1 MKGSALYN
9 DIGRGESLSYLG
21 FQGKIRTTSL
31 ENAIDSIAGCS
42 YASEEIL
49 KNSNNRERL
58 LEVINKLKKQINE
71 AEALILRANK

>member
-1 MKGSALYN
+1 MKGSTLYN
-9 DIGRGESLSYLG
+9 DIGRGESISYIG
-21 FQGKIRTTSL
+21 FQGTIRTVSL
-31 ENAIDSIAGCS
+31 ENAIDMLAGSS
-42 YASEEIL
+42 YAGEEIL